1 MKGCHT
7 PRATHHLLMN
17 QHLQNYEPKYSLRER
32 IQMHPLVKKKII
44 GVSNCEK
51 TVKGNAVN
59 FINLFN
65 QLVFHVGNEIN

>member
-1 MKGCHT
+1 MS
-7 PRATHHLLMN
+7 
-17 QHLQNYEPKYSLRER
+17 QNKPLRER
-32 IQMHPLVKKKII
+32 IQMHPLVKKKKII

-65 QLVFHVGNEIN
+65 QLVFHVGNEVS